1 MFRKH
6 GEDEK
11 EWIYLYPTYKAEENI
26 ANHLI
31 KMQKYKNEKK
41 VKDIDD
47 ELKKQEKL
55 YGIELSEKQKEA
67 IHLVNDNNVC
77 VITGGPGTGKTTII
91 KNVIQIYKQYK
102 KKVVLGAPTGRAAKR
117 MKETTG
123 QAAKTIHRLLEI
135 GQIEEDKNY
144 VEYEVA
150 PIDADVVII
159 DEMSM
164 VDVYL
169 MNYLVKAIYL
179 GTKLVLVG
187 DENQL
192 PSVGPGKILKDIIAS
207 KKIPTITLDK
217 IFRQAEKSQIIVN
230 AHRVNKGI
238 SFLTKQEKKEEM
250 LDDFFYINE
259 SSQEKIL
266 YNIVSLST
274 RKIKNI
280 WKL

>member
-1 MFRKH
+1 MFKKH
-6 GEDEK
+6 GEDGK

-26 ANHLI
+26 AEHLI
-31 KMQKYKNEKK
+31 KMQKHKNIKK
-41 VKDIDD
+41 IDNID
-47 ELKKQEKL
+47 NELKKQEKI
-55 YGIELSEKQKEA
+55 YGIKLSEKQKEA
-67 IHLVNDNNVC
+67 IHLVNNNNVC

-91 KNVIQIYKQYK
+91 KNIIQIYKQYK
-102 KKVVLGAPTGRAAKR
+102 KNVVLGAPTGRAAKR

-123 QAAKTIHRLLEI
+123 QKAKTIHRLLEI
-135 GQIEEDKNY
+135 GQIEEDRNL

-169 MNYLVKAIYL
+169 MNYLVKALYL
-179 GTKLVLVG
+179 GIKLVLVG

-207 KKIPTITLDK
+207 KKIPTITLNK

-238 SFLTKQEKKEEM
+238 GFLTKDEKQSDM
-250 LDDFFYINE
+250 IDDFFYINE
-259 SSQEKIL
+259 TNQEKIL

-274 RKIKNI
+274 RKIKKV